1 MSTRAFFHDA
11 EAAKAAVLEAIQKVE
26 SQTSAELVVTVRRQ
40 AGPSYQ
46 DADSGFGALIAMVSL
61 AVILFVDK
69 EFALTWIPIDV
80 AVAFA
85 AGLSSAGTCRPS
97 GASSRPRRAGRTRPI
112 ARHARRSRSS
122 ASAGAPDETGSSSWS
137 ASSERKAAVVA
148 DTGVDPFLIAPVVER
163 IQGAVDRAVPDLPAF
178 VEALE
183 SLGPVLAP
191 AMPRQADDV
200 NELPDEMG
208 YS

>member
-1 MSTRAFFHDA
+1 MSTRAFFDD
-11 EAAKAAVLEAIQKVE
+11 AAKAAVRQAIQKVE

-40 AGPSYQ
+40 AGTSYQ
-46 DADSGFGALIAMVSL
+46 DADLGFGALIAMVSL

-80 AVAFA
+80 AIAFA
-85 AGLSSAGTCRPS
+85 AGVLVCRNVQTLRRLLSPA
-97 GASSRPRRAGRTRPI
+97 
-112 ARHARRSRSS
+112 ARRE
-122 ASAGAPDETGSSSWS
+122 DETHRAACAAFQELGIGRCSGRNGILVLVGLF
-137 ASSERKAAVVA
+137 ERKAAVVA

-163 IQGAVDRAVPDLPAF
+163 IQGAVDRAVPDFPAF